1 MVILEILLMFLAG
14 IWQGIRMDL
23 NLLELAA
30 IAAGWFAWRKRCWR
44 PRWNRIPNPANPVRW
59 AIAIAIGVVLVRLLL
74 VPVLPA
80 PVPLVTDEFSHLLLA
95 DTLLHGRLA
104 NPPHPF
110 WPHFE
115 SLHTIH
121 QPTYASNYFPGPAA
135 ILALGRWL
143 TGNPWHAVLG
153 QCAAFLAVLY
163 WSLRGWMPARWSL
176 FAVLLSALRFG
187 IGSYWINAFH
197 GGFLPA
203 LGGALVFGAFP
214 RLRRQSN
221 LRDSFLLGLGLL
233 VMALSR
239 PYEGAL
245 FSLPIVLSLAWDY
258 RTRLGGFL
266 KLAVPILLCTAAAGL
281 LLTSYMKGVTGSPFV
296 SAYNI
301 SRQMYG
307 WPMGFSWTTPPQ
319 IQHRHPEFQA
329 YYEHEIIEHN
339 SVSDPV
345 EFLEFI
351 TLRLQEY
358 WRFFVGPILTIPLL
372 FLPRV
377 WKRRRLLF
385 FAGSGAFL
393 AVMSEGAA
401 SPHYLAPATA
411 VIVAILAEC
420 IRHLHAAR
428 WGLTGALPY
437 AMVAVLVLRIG
448 AQNAGLPYSQTVN
461 YQSWCCRVEG
471 NLEKYRVIRQLE
483 QLPQNHLVF
492 VRTKTDIFNF
502 FQWVYNLAD
511 IDAAR
516 IVWARDLG
524 DARNAQLIEHYKN
537 SRSVWTLD
545 PNVTPARLE
554 PYTPAPRQQ

>member
-1 MVILEILLMFLAG
+1 MLILEIVLMFLAG
-14 IWQGIRMDL
+14 IWQGIRMDF
-23 NLLELAA
+23 NLLELAV
-30 IAAGWFAWRKRCWR
+30 IAAGWYAWRKRGWR
-44 PRWNRIPNPANPVRW
+44 PRWNRIPNPANPARW
-59 AIAIAIGVVLVRLLL
+59 AVAIAVGVVAIRLLL

-135 ILALGRWL
+135 ILALARLL
-143 TGNPWHAVLG
+143 TGNPWHAVLAE
-153 QCAAFLAVLY
+153 CAAFLAVLY

-187 IGSYWINAFH
+187 IGSYWVNAFH

-221 LRDSFLLGLGLL
+221 LRDSSLLGLGLL
-233 VMALSR
+233 IMALSR

-245 FSLPIVLSLAWDY
+245 FSLPIVLRLAWDH
-258 RTRLGGFL
+258 RARVTALL
-266 KLAVPILLCTAAAGL
+266 KLALPIALCTAAAGL
-281 LLTSYMKGVTGSPFV
+281 LLTSYMKGVTGNPFV

-319 IQHRHPEFQA
+319 IQHRHPEFKA

-345 EFLEFI
+345 EFLEYI
-351 TLRLQEY
+351 TLRIQEY
-358 WRFFVGPILTIPLL
+358 WRFFVGPVFTIPLL
-372 FLPRV
+372 FLPQV
-377 WKRRRLLF
+377 WRRRRLFF
-385 FAGSGAFL
+385 FAGSGAAL

-411 VIVAILAEC
+411 VIVAILVES

-437 AMVAVLVLRIG
+437 AMAAVLILRIA
-448 AQNAGLPYSQTVN
+448 AQATGLPYSQTVN

-471 NLEKYRVIRQLE
+471 NLEKYRVTRQLE

-524 DARNAQLIEHYKN
+524 DARNAQLIRHYNN
-537 SRSVWTLD
+537 SRSVWMLD

-554 PYTPAPRQQ
+554 PYTPAP